1 VLSLREIH
9 GVVARPQ
16 LHQARTPGG
25 DEERARASEKR
36 AQFLISLAFFLTALR
51 QWMRIDNKITIKKHY
66 DAESPLDLIEA
77 TLNFTTARR
86 ES

>member
-1 VLSLREIH
+1 VSFGKKEPVSHLSR
-9 GVVARPQ
+9 
-16 LHQARTPGG
+16 
-25 DEERARASEKR
+25 
-36 AQFLISLAFFLTALR
+36 FFLTALR

-77 TLNFTTARR
+77 ALNFTTAWR